1 MSKRLKVFFTIRV
14 EEIVQN
20 VDLAPTFLDIAGV
33 QVPPHMDGK
42 SILPLVLNRHRSIK
56 FKWPDTFLIESSGR
70 RETPEQMAEQ
80 RAKAA
85 AAKYSQLLNENN
97 NKMEINLPE
106 NKTQDDLKQREHD
119 FGSHEVEEDFDEDD
133 IDDEEDNFGDSDVD
147 TELQKDQPARSSS
160 KKKRRNRECKKR
172 VKILCTFFY
181 FSVFQLPTMNIIMA
195 TTWTTTCRH
204 TSRSSLV

>member
-1 MSKRLKVFFTIRV
+1 M
-14 EEIVQN
+14 QN

-56 FKWPDTFLIESSGR
+56 YKWPDTFLIESSGR

-106 NKTQDDLKQREHD
+106 NKTQEELKLREHD
-119 FGSHEVEEDFDEDD
+119 FGSHEVEDEV
-133 IDDEEDNFGDSDVD
+133 DEEDLDDEDFEDSDLD
-147 TELQKDQPARSSS
+147 TELQGDQPGKATP
-160 KKKRRNRECKKR
+160 KKKRRHRECKKFIEK
-172 VKILCTFFY
+172 V
-181 FSVFQLPTMNIIMA
+181 FSVTFNQF
-195 TTWTTTCRH
+195 
-204 TSRSSLV
+204 

>member
-1 MSKRLKVFFTIRV
+1 M
-14 EEIVQN
+14 QN

-70 RETPEQMAEQ
+70 RETPEQIAEQ

-97 NKMEINLPE
+97 NKMEINLPDNRTVE
-106 NKTQDDLKQREHD
+106 ELRKNEHD
-119 FGSHEVEEDFDEDD
+119 FGSHEHEDEIDEDEFDED
-133 IDDEEDNFGDSDVD
+133 EDFEDSESEAEV
-147 TELQKDQPARSSS
+147 QRDQPGKTPS
-160 KKKRRNRECKKR
+160 KKKRRHRECKKF
-172 VKILCTFFY
+172 V
-181 FSVFQLPTMNIIMA
+181 
-195 TTWTTTCRH
+195 
-204 TSRSSLV
+204 

>member
-1 MSKRLKVFFTIRV
+1 M
-14 EEIVQN
+14 QN

-70 RETPEQMAEQ
+70 RETPEQIAEQ

-97 NKMEINLPE
+97 NKMEINLPDNRTVE
-106 NKTQDDLKQREHD
+106 ELRKNEHD
-119 FGSHEVEEDFDEDD
+119 FGSHEHEDEIDEDEFDEEEDFEDS
-133 IDDEEDNFGDSDVD
+133 ESEAEV
-147 TELQKDQPARSSS
+147 QRDQPGKTPG
-160 KKKRRNRECKKR
+160 KKKRRHRECKKF
-172 VKILCTFFY
+172 V
-181 FSVFQLPTMNIIMA
+181 
-195 TTWTTTCRH
+195 
-204 TSRSSLV
+204 